1 MERDTM
7 KTRNAFEWRSE
18 WYLGKDLD
26 QHSNSTTAGFKHLK
40 QAKKQA
46 KRENRQDQNQQRSVL
61 MLDLGSQ
68 SLSDTLRSQTLVLSN
83 STALAMLLFKHW
95 LQTVQ
100 YCQAVPTHKPAL
112 SCSEVLLSSWRPALV
127 EPCERLSQLP
137 PLPAGRQKT
146 SRMLNFNNHYIL
158 FYIRKNTQN
167 S

>member
-1 MERDTM
+1 MVPGQGPGSALKFYNSQLQTP
-7 KTRNAFEWRSE
+7 KTSKKP
-18 WYLGKDLD
+18 LLKSGKTGRIRI
-26 QHSNSTTAGFKHLK
+26 SI
-40 QAKKQA
+40 
-46 KRENRQDQNQQRSVL
+46 VL
-61 MLDLGSQ
+61 SWCWTLDLNRSQ
-68 SLSDTLRSQTLVLSN
+68 TLRSQTLVLSN
-83 STALAMLLFKHW
+83 STALAVLLFKHW